1 VTVRFEGTGERT
13 TSLHVW
19 TYIPLGTAPRS
30 PFQLDQSICVA
41 PCETTLPAG
50 TYRFGIAGERG
61 RVEHVP
67 QMFELAGPMSLV
79 GTYEDKRATR
89 TFGWFFLGFSAVLG
103 TVFAAV
109 GESKQNQGLE
119 IGGIVGGLAGIGI
132 GLALGLQGDGAKLVT
147 QSANSSEP

>member
-1 VTVRFEGTGERT
+1 MT

-19 TYIPLGTAPRS
+19 TYIPLRTAPRS
-30 PFQLDQSICVA
+30 PFQIDQSICVA

-50 TYRFGIAGERG
+50 TYRFGVSGERG

-67 QMFELAGPMSLV
+67 QMFELAGPMSLL

-89 TFGWFFLGFSAVLG
+89 TFGWFFLGFSAVVG

-109 GESKQNQGLE
+109 GESTQKQGLE
-119 IGGIVGGLAGIGI
+119 IGGVIGGIVGMGI

-147 QSANSSEP
+147 QSANSAEH